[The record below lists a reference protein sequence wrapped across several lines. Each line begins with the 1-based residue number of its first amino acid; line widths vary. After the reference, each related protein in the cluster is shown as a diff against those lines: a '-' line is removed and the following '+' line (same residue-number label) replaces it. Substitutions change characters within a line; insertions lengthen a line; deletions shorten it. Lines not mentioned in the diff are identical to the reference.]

1 MCCWAQFTDRG
12 YCVAGVYTASV
23 RPGTFTQSTAT
34 VFSVLH
40 RKLLTLTYLYRQIH
54 LSKQVHVIYACLT
67 YSVVATRSWK
77 NTFVQCVLT
86 RTAQTIRVESM
97 V

>member
-54 LSKQVHVIYACLT
+54 LSKQVHVIYACLEKHFCP
-67 YSVVATRSWK
+67 A
-77 NTFVQCVLT
+77 
-86 RTAQTIRVESM
+86 RTSSQGQHKQSGLNPWSRM
-97 V
+97 YQ